1 VLVYALLK
9 VEVNVSAVR
18 ASFRDSYRFYLNYS
32 PGALSKSNNKLT
44 GVVWSEVRCFRLK
57 FGLFLN
63 LIYRVVFLSLR
74 GGHSYEEW
82 I

>member
-1 VLVYALLK
+1 MLVLSRRHSGILIQVLLII
-9 VEVNVSAVR
+9 VR
-18 ASFRDSYRFYLNYS
+18 
-32 PGALSKSNNKLT
+32 GALSKSNNKLT
-44 GVVWSEVRCFRLK
+44 GVFWSEVRCFRLK

-63 LIYRVVFLSLR
+63 LIVYRVGFLSLR